1 MIVVSHDSR
10 DRIGHRESLLPVGM
24 RAWIAGRLPGS
35 GRWLKNPVE
44 MVNDDSTVMRMPSL
58 TLSTEEVDALI
69 NDLAQQTQ
77 EHRVGR

>member
-1 MIVVSHDSR
+1 
-10 DRIGHRESLLPVGM
+10 
-24 RAWIAGRLPGS
+24 
-35 GRWLKNPVE
+35 VE
-44 MVNDDSTVMRMPSL
+44 MVNDDSTVMKMPSL

>member
-1 MIVVSHDSR
+1 
-10 DRIGHRESLLPVGM
+10 
-24 RAWIAGRLPGS
+24 
-35 GRWLKNPVE
+35 LKNPVE
-44 MVNDDSTVMRMPSL
+44 NGACDSTALKMPSF

>member
-1 MIVVSHDSR
+1 
-10 DRIGHRESLLPVGM
+10 
-24 RAWIAGRLPGS
+24 
-35 GRWLKNPVE
+35 LKNPVE
-44 MVNDDSTVMRMPSL
+44 NGACDSTAMRMPSF